1 MTTIRQMCDTYNVT
15 PRTLRYYEQRGLL
28 SPIRHGN
35 RREFTE
41 ACKKR
46 VELILRLKGFGFSL
60 DDVEAVLRANDD
72 GLIGKDAVIDGF
84 ICDIVNRSLTNMLA
98 EQKRLYHALADL
110 REAIDPAQGMKDFE
124 LEGV

>member
-1 MTTIRQMCDTYNVT
+1 MTTIRQMCETYNVT
-15 PRTLRYYEQRGLL
+15 PRTLRFYEQRGLL

-60 DDVEAVLRANDD
+60 DDVERVLLMNV
-72 GLIGKDAVIDGF
+72 IGSLKSEMGVV
-84 ICDIVNRSLTNMLA
+84 CDMVNHSLTNMLA
-98 EQKRLYHALADL
+98 EQNRLYNAIADL
-110 REAIDPAQGMKDFE
+110 REAIDPSQGMKAFE

>member
-1 MTTIRQMCDTYNVT
+1 MTTIRQMCETYNVT
-15 PRTLRYYEQRGLL
+15 PRTLRFYEQRGLL

-60 DDVEAVLRANDD
+60 DDVERVLTHQSNGGSVNGISDFISGASSSLMLHM
-72 GLIGKDAVIDGF
+72 GLERTRITKAME
-84 ICDIVNRSLTNMLA
+84 NLQA
-98 EQKRLYHALADL
+98 AL
-110 REAIDPAQGMKDFE
+110 DPAQGMKAFE

>member
-1 MTTIRQMCDTYNVT
+1 MTTIRQMCETYNVT
-15 PRTLRYYEQRGLL
+15 PRTLRFYEQRGLL

-41 ACKKR
+41 ACKRR

-60 DDVEAVLRANDD
+60 DEIWTAYCDAAKIPAADRRIAFVRKTANSHLLRMRAERDQMDRDIAALEA
-72 GLIGKDAVIDGF
+72 
-84 ICDIVNRSLTNMLA
+84 
-98 EQKRLYHALADL
+98 AL
-110 REAIDPAQGMKDFE
+110 DPAQGMRAFE

>member
-1 MTTIRQMCDTYNVT
+1 MTTIRQMCETYNVT
-15 PRTLRYYEQRGLL
+15 PRTLRFYEQRGLL

-41 ACKKR
+41 ACKRR

-60 DDVEAVLRANDD
+60 DDVEAVVWCAIQTTEERKRA
-72 GLIGKDAVIDGF
+72 F
-84 ICDIVNRSLTNMLA
+84 M
-98 EQKRLYHALADL
+98 ALAHQNLDEL
-110 REAIDPAQGMKDFE
+110 NARKVEVCKSIAALEAALDPAQGMKAFE

>member
-1 MTTIRQMCDTYNVT
+1 MTTIRQMCETYNVT
-15 PRTLRYYEQRGLL
+15 PRTLRFYEQRGLL

-35 RREFTE
+35 RREFTD

-60 DDVEAVLRANDD
+60 DDVEAVLNGASHERIQEIADQAMD
-72 GLIGKDAVIDGF
+72 V
-84 ICDIVNRSLTNMLA
+84 LTA
-98 EQKRLYHALADL
+98 EYSRVLGAIHALNDALVPED
-110 REAIDPAQGMKDFE
+110 GMKAFE

>member
-1 MTTIRQMCDTYNVT
+1 MTTIRQMCETYNVT

-41 ACKKR
+41 GCKKR
-46 VELILRLKGFGFSL
+46 VELILRLKRFGFSL

-72 GLIGKDAVIDGF
+72 DVMDNWQFSRFVMEIA
-84 ICDIVNRSLTNMLA
+84 RRT
-98 EQKRLYHALADL
+98 
-110 REAIDPAQGMKDFE
+110 REALHAEKDRIEDSIHSLNDALDPAQGMKAFE